1 MMLNTSSDIDE
12 VVASFMLAIQ
22 DSTKAET
29 QGSEMTTIYFD
40 ESGNTGRQLA
50 DLDQPLFILGSCDFN
65 AEECEQLL
73 RPLRSRQALEIH
85 FKKLRKTGRG
95 QDRVIELFR
104 SGLVTPECSSP
115 SSPTAESETLD
126 KVALRSRNPCCPTQ
140 APSFIPSSANHYVTL
155 SAWAV

>member
-1 MMLNTSSDIDE
+1 MLNTSSDIDE

-50 DLDQPLFILGSCDFN
+50 DLDQPLFILGSCDFS

-73 RPLRSRQALEIH
+73 RPLRSRQAPEIH
-85 FKKLRKTGRG
+85 FKKLRRLGGGKIGS
-95 QDRVIELFR
+95 LSY
-104 SGLVTPECSSP
+104 SGL
-115 SSPTAESETLD
+115 
-126 KVALRSRNPCCPTQ
+126 
-140 APSFIPSSANHYVTL
+140 I
-155 SAWAV
+155 